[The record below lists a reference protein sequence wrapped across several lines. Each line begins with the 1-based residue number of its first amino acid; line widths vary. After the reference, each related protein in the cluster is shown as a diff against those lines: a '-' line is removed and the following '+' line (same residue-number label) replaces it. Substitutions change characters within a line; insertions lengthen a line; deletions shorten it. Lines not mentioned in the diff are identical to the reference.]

1 MALAKEQT
9 NDAGIVTNYH
19 KIGTAIL
26 RDSKLTCILDS
37 YVSREYRELQRSVVS
52 TNFLFNI
59 SVEEEES
66 MGIRQLCY
74 KKIKEQPNWADAED
88 C

>member
-1 MALAKEQT
+1 MALAKQQT
-9 NDAGIVTNYH
+9 NSAGVVTNYH
-19 KIGTAIL
+19 KIGTVNL
-26 RDSKLTCILDS
+26 RDNNLACVLNS
-37 YVSREYRELQRSVVS
+37 YVSKEYRDLRRSVVS

-74 KKIKEQPNWADAED
+74 KKIKELPNWADAED